1 MDVGLLAGGR
11 HGLWLPLTLRHLGC
25 ALGTDTAP
33 EICGRPDLRP
43 PSPTLVSKADP
54 MHTVSTYETMPFDAQ
69 PRPSLRDAAFTSI
82 TA

>member
-1 MDVGLLAGGR
+1 MSLSSGGLCLGLGG
-11 HGLWLPLTLRHLGC
+11 G
-25 ALGTDTAP
+25 GTDTAP
-33 EICGRPDLRP
+33 EICGRPGLRP

-69 PRPSLRDAAFTSI
+69 PRPSLQDAAFTSI